1 MVALRIGNAV
11 ADGKFRKS
19 VRPLRNFGKG
29 VACFAGGGCTFGNV
43 ADGLKESAT
52 TKSVRSIEGALGGRV
67 IMC

>member
-1 MVALRIGNAV
+1 MIGNAV
-11 ADGKFRKS
+11 ADGEFRNS

-29 VACFAGGGCTFGNV
+29 VADFAGERGTFGNV

-52 TKSVRSIEGALGGRV
+52 TKSVRPIEKHAISWGRV